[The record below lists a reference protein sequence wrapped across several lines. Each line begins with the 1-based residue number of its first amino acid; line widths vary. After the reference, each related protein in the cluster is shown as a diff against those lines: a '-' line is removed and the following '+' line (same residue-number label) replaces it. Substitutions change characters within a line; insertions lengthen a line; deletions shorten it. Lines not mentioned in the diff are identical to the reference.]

1 MPRAR
6 SAKGEVVDFDLLRI
20 KQQIASAPKPAT
32 VSARENYVDKK
43 LKRRVNRIQRQ
54 SIEML
59 PESDITTVIV
69 EPPISAVEVD
79 VTMPVETTN
88 KKKK

>member
-6 SAKGEVVDFDLLRI
+6 SAKGIVVDFDLLKI

-32 VSARENYVDKK
+32 VSARESYVDKK
-43 LKRRVNRIQRQ
+43 LKRRVNRLQRHT
-54 SIEML
+54 IEML
-59 PESDITTVIV
+59 PSDVAVVESIPVSTEV
-69 EPPISAVEVD
+69 EPAIAVE
-79 VTMPVETTN
+79 PL